1 MAPAVQGLRDAA
13 RGLRGNGHPGRNP
26 PHAPPPRPSQSQA
39 IARPITFKTGS
50 KTTLAVGIG
59 TELALDGY
67 TVVVL
72 DADLNQHATIFGEKA
87 SASVPNFKVIGEVN
101 EQNILQR
108 MREIHGQADMV
119 MIDLPGGSSMVA
131 VKALT
136 KNHFV
141 L

>member
-1 MAPAVQGLRDAA
+1 MAAVV
-13 RGLRGNGHPGRNP
+13 
-26 PHAPPPRPSQSQA
+26 S
-39 IARPITFKTGS
+39 IASAKGGCS

-119 MIDLPGGSSMVA
+119 MIDLPGVVRWSLSR
-131 VKALT
+131 
-136 KNHFV
+136 H
-141 L
+141 